1 MKFKRIMS
9 SLTCFV
15 MAGSV
20 VASNAVFASA
30 DEEFDVFAIIGA
42 DASSAGDW
50 GYCYWGDGASDN
62 KGTVNSEHAKIKD
75 NGTATVKLSL
85 DNPAGTVYVVAPCID
100 ISAND
105 YPSAVFEVTECKI
118 DGKEVDVDLTI
129 KNGQVSWFETTGD
142 KNLMRGAG
150 YNEYGDHYIA
160 KDDVQG
166 LSTVEFTVKLDLD
179 GDGFD
184 DDKKDDDKK
193 DDDKEEEKPVEK
205 EDDKKDDEKKDDK
218 KDDSSK
224 SDAPTISF
232 DGAAWKNYVKLTP
245 DASLAGLS
253 LNQINTD
260 SYQATSLVVK
270 ANMTSALPSGTYPSY
285 AGSLNDDDGNAVYPG
300 ANEEDATLVRMGFE
314 LCASDFGLE
323 SFNGCTIEFYHLF
336 NEKAA
341 NVLLNEAMYIY
352 PVNDEYEVM
361 TTAAKIMKV
370 DTLTRQNI
378 DFYKKDFIAIAP
390 QLDGQDPATK
400 VIFELPFMSGYSGE
414 IFRMDNIKITKPD
427 GTVCENVDGYNST
440 FSPRKESD
448 GKIVPGSAQT
458 VETNDNSTNNT
469 AKDTDKGG
477 FNPII
482 ILVVVLA
489 AGAIALV
496 VVIIIKNKNR
506 YY

>member
-1 MKFKRIMS
+1 MKMKRIMS
-9 SLTCFV
+9 SLTCL
-15 MAGSV
+15 ALTGSLI
-20 VASNAVFASA
+20 ASNAVFASA

-42 DASSAGDW
+42 DQSAAGDW
-50 GYCYWGDGASDN
+50 GYCYWGDGASEN

-75 NGTATVKLSL
+75 NGTATVKISF
-85 DNPAGTVYVVAPCID
+85 DDAVGTVYVVAPCVDID
-100 ISAND
+100 SKDHPNAIL
-105 YPSAVFEVTECKI
+105 EVTKCKV

-129 KNGQVSWFETTGD
+129 KDGQISWFEPTGD
-142 KNLMRGAG
+142 KNSILRGAG
-150 YNEYGDHYIA
+150 YNEYGDKFIA
-160 KDDVQG
+160 KDDVQN
-166 LSTVEFTVKLDLD
+166 LTSIEFTVKLDLD
-179 GDGFD
+179 GDGF
-184 DDKKDDDKK
+184 
-193 DDDKEEEKPVEK
+193 EET
-205 EDDKKDDEKKDDK
+205 DDKKDDEKKDDEKKDDEKKDDEKKDDEK
-218 KDDSSK
+218 KDDSSTK
-224 SDAPTISF
+224 SNAPTVSF

-285 AGSLNDDDGNAVYPG
+285 AGSINDDDGNAIYPE

-314 LCASDFGLE
+314 LSASDFGLE

-341 NVLLNEAMYIY
+341 DVLLNEAMYIY
-352 PVNDEYEVM
+352 PVSDEYEVM
-361 TTAAKIMKV
+361 TSAAKIMKV

-390 QLDGQDPATK
+390 QLDGQEPATK
-400 VIFELPFMSGYSGE
+400 VIFELPFMSGYTGE

-427 GTVCENVDGYNST
+427 GTVCENIDGYNST
-440 FSPRKESD
+440 FTPRKESD

-458 VETNDNSTNNT
+458 VETNDNSANTNDN
-469 AKDTDKGG
+469 ADNDKGG

-482 ILVVVLA
+482 ILVVLLA
-489 AGAIALV
+489 AGAVALV